1 MISNGRIC
9 SSTSVK
15 VFPSPAGKNCL
26 PYLNRSRAVC
36 EREIFLPQKFSKPEA
51 HPENHSQA
59 RSWKNKLWPIDVFH
73 LHLSDKTRILRS
85 NLSTKYLYIC
95 QRVLFNEWANCLHIA
110 YLCKVWTA
118 RWSMVLIL
126 VIQWKKTTCE
136 LVYFDPSTSSPS
148 PSCSSSQLVNL
159 HFPPQMHPA
168 SQPVNTTNC
177 KTLSFQLNVHILER
191 ATLSRRA
198 CQIKKSG
205 PRILL
210 QKKYNSVTDFEL
222 SNLVIRTEMWRGL

>member
-1 MISNGRIC
+1 MSEDASAWILEQKSQTLEIAKVGLSFLKNIHPHNDIKWEDLLP
-9 SSTSVK
+9 TSVK
-15 VFPSPAGKNCL
+15 VFPSPAGKDSFL
-26 PYLNRSRAVC
+26 PYSRSRAVW

-95 QRVLFNEWANCLHIA
+95 QRVLFKERANCWHIA

-136 LVYFDPSTSSPS
+136 LVEFDPSNSSPS
-148 PSCSSSQLVNL
+148 PPCSFSQLVN
-159 HFPPQMHPA
+159 FPPQMHPA
-168 SQPVNTTNC
+168 SQPVINPNSLDINLEEYVAP
-177 KTLSFQLNVHILER
+177 KFLRKMKSRVSFCH
-191 ATLSRRA
+191 
-198 CQIKKSG
+198 
-205 PRILL
+205 
-210 QKKYNSVTDFEL
+210 
-222 SNLVIRTEMWRGL
+222 